1 MTVLGFLFIAFG
13 ALGPIAGVQ
22 WRQGR
27 WLESGKWIV
36 HNFSA
41 HFLAGI
47 PTAGIFVMALGLS
60 FIWPPGT
67 ILAFLSAG
75 AYMWVLFS
83 SVSRT
88 DGEAAPV
95 GRPEARRDEP
105 KRPTASPAEQREAQ
119 PPQRRAG

>member
-1 MTVLGFLFIAFG
+1 MTILGFLFIALG
-13 ALGPIAGVQ
+13 ALGPIAAVQ

-27 WLESGKWIV
+27 WLDSGRWIV
-36 HNFSA
+36 RNSSF

-60 FIWPPGT
+60 FIWAPGT

-75 AYMWVLFS
+75 AYLWVLFS
-83 SVSRT
+83 SASRT
-88 DGEAAPV
+88 EAEAAPM

-105 KRPTASPAEQREAQ
+105 KRPAAAPGEQREAQ